1 MTKPDLTRRTVLG
14 VLGGGAATVLAGCG
28 DDGGS
33 PSADPTSSASSD
45 SPSPSESGSAGGGG
59 DDEGSAGGGA
69 ALVAAAD
76 VPVGSGVILKDQE
89 LVVTQPTKG
98 TFLAFSAICTH
109 QGCPVGTITGDQILC
124 PCHGSVFS
132 TEDGSV
138 VQGPANG
145 PLSPVEVSVEGG
157 QVLKA

>member
-14 VLGGGAATVLAGCG
+14 VLGGGAATVLAGCA

-33 PSADPTSSASSD
+33 PSADTTSSAS
-45 SPSPSESGSAGGGG
+45 GSASPGGSTSGAGGG
-59 DDEGSAGGGA
+59 DDEGSAGGGT

-76 VPVGSGVILKDQE
+76 VPVGSGVILTDQE
-89 LVVTQPTKG
+89 VVVTQPTKG

-109 QGCPVGTITGDQILC
+109 QGCTVGTITGDQILC

-138 VQGPANG
+138 VQGPAKS
-145 PLSPVEVSVEGG
+145 PLPAVEVSVKGG